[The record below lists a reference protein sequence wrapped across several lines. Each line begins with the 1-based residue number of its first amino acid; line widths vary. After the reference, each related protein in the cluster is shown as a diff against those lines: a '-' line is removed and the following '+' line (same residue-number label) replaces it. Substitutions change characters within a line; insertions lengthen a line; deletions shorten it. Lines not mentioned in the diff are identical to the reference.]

1 MQPAGATVLPMVLTS
16 ALEVDLLEIISKNVA
31 LPRGQLSPSS
41 FLIAAWS
48 VFTFRNPYDCLHAP
62 THHGN
67 PLSSLMSL
75 RKLFLIPVYVLNT
88 LGEICF

>member
-31 LPRGQLSPSS
+31 LPRGQL

-48 VFTFRNPYDCLHAP
+48 VCTDLDLYAKYLIKNKDGVALDA
-62 THHGN
+62 
-67 PLSSLMSL
+67 L
-75 RKLFLIPVYVLNT
+75 LFLECPT
-88 LGEICF
+88 TPSS